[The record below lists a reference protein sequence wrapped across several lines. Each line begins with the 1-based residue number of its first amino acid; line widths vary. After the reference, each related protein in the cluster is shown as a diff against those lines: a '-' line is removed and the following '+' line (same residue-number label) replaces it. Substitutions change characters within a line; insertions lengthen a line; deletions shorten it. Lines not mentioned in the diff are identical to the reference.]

1 MSKIEKR
8 IISSE
13 RLAVIKNTDWG
24 KHEIVMIPLTPYQIR
39 FIKGEEKIDY
49 YLISGKYFNIT
60 TQKWG
65 RISVN
70 SILSLFEP
78 PDSIAGMKPP
88 RTKNSRELSIVT
100 KYMEQGYHCLKR
112 GWPDFCF
119 FNDKEVFFVEVK
131 NDSEKELT
139 TGGLN
144 KYQSEMIGIFKRL
157 GLNVR
162 VEYEK

>member
-1 MSKIEKR
+1 
-8 IISSE
+8 
-13 RLAVIKNTDWG
+13 
-24 KHEIVMIPLTPYQIR
+24 
-39 FIKGEEKIDY
+39 
-49 YLISGKYFNIT
+49 
-60 TQKWG
+60 
-65 RISVN
+65 
-70 SILSLFEP
+70 
-78 PDSIAGMKPP
+78 
-88 RTKNSRELSIVT
+88 
-100 KYMEQGYHCLKR
+100 MEQGYHCLKR